1 MENPV
6 ADLSDRAAELNR
18 ARQHSDALDA
28 IHQAVE
34 LAGPTPT
41 LDLLRTDALIGLERF
56 GEAYDVTRNL
66 LERGGDGAHARSLVF
81 KARILRR
88 SSQWIDDALEASI
101 EAAAAA
107 ARQGDLARGVAGE
120 AHLEAARCF
129 ARKSCRALAER
140 ELERAA
146 PLLDGAGEV
155 GFYRGAILVDFDDR
169 PAARRTYEAL
179 LEAGG
184 DGRYYGTVGL
194 AYLEYVMGEFA
205 AAHER
210 LDALMPLASGDL
222 WPRRIRVMILDAE
235 QRWDDVADAYAELR
249 EASPQADSVWR
260 DAYERAHALYRAGH
274 LDDAREACEAIL
286 AAAPEGIY
294 HLRLAQ
300 RMARLLGHPEVEH
313 RPRRRLKAFPS
324 VTQLRD
330 HCGPASCEL
339 YLRYFGLTDSQVEIA
354 RAIKSPDGGTPVYKM
369 RRYLDQ
375 AGFTTRRV
383 EADLAVLRR
392 LIDAGIP
399 VIMEESY
406 SSSSHVAVA
415 IGYDDALELIE
426 VQDPM
431 THRVR
436 ETFYEELAELRNLS
450 NHGALIAAPSDQPEL
465 VRLLD
470 DASGGEC
477 QYIALVNEAWAALDD
492 DRPDDGDALVDQSV
506 ELEREYEYAWMYRF
520 RRARERAGQEPTPDN
535 RVAIHRVLGEIT
547 AIWPDD
553 EWPQQL
559 LGRALFFD
567 DRVSE
572 ALVAFERAR
581 DRDPGDPYNWSMI
594 ADCHLELGNQDAAY
608 EALVQALARDP
619 AYVRPNENLADL
631 SRRRDRMVMAWALN
645 EAARELHPDNP
656 FNHAVHGQLLEA
668 EDRLDDALAAFRH
681 AIELDP
687 ERDWVRDLE
696 AKLLYRMDRVD
707 DAVAVRRDL
716 VARRPEQISHQI
728 DLADLLYMVDR
739 ADEAV
744 EACDAILTRDA
755 DNASAHA
762 IRSAA
767 LGKQGQLDEA
777 LAGFNRALSRRP
789 TYVWVYKEMGHLYRR
804 EGRMREAIQ
813 SFAAALGMSSG
824 NAFRELELG
833 DALVQA
839 GHLHDGVRHL
849 RAAASYGQL
858 PEEELRRI
866 GALMVEADGGRYADE
881 FFAELSERRHGD
893 LAVLRAH
900 AHTMLEV
907 CWAPGAAEPLLEAI
921 TAVDPDDT
929 FALAHRGSE
938 LLYQS
943 LEGEANGEALLTSV
957 LEREPEHDYAR
968 RVLGESLVERG
979 RFEEALELLE
989 PTRRNYQN
997 DKMRVQA
1004 HLGAGDYD
1012 GAAAVIAAFRERYG
1026 EPDEPCVGALMLD
1039 YLVARRRWD
1048 WRQALEIAEA
1058 VSRASHERDD
1068 DGRLD
1073 TWEEERFECM
1083 ARLGQTERAMRFGL
1097 AQATDGD
1104 SLARLAYA
1112 AYHSDQMELAG
1123 DLAARALRLDP
1134 AAGQALAVLARNQEL
1149 AGDVGGAAASWE
1161 RVGQVNE
1168 GWHAWQEQLAR
1179 IALGAGN
1186 LETALGRAEAGVA
1199 LGHLCPWSFAIRAQA
1214 WLLAGDREGAA
1225 TDLERSW
1232 HLAAPESREHEAF
1245 DVWAVRAALAGDHDG
1260 AEALFERYLA
1270 AEVTPISD
1278 NDRERVAVLRDV
1290 LSP

>member
-1 MENPV
+1 MENPI
-6 ADLSDRAAELNR
+6 ADLSDRAAALNR
-18 ARQHSDALDA
+18 ARQHHEALDA
-28 IHQAVE
+28 IHQAVD
-34 LAGPTPT
+34 LAGPTPA
-41 LDLLRTDALIGLERF
+41 LDLLRVDALIGLERF
-56 GEAYDVTRNL
+56 RDAYDVTRNL
-66 LERGGDGAHARSLVF
+66 LERGGDGAHARSLVY

-88 SSQWIDDALEASI
+88 SSQWLDDALEAAL
-101 EAAAAA
+101 EAADTA
-107 ARQGDLARGVAGE
+107 ARQGDLARGVTGE

-140 ELERAA
+140 EIERARG
-146 PLLDGAGEV
+146 LVDGSVELG
-155 GFYRGAILVDFDDR
+155 YYHGAILVDFDDR

-179 LEAGG
+179 LEAGEE
-184 DGRYYGTVGL
+184 GRDYGTLGL
-194 AYLEYVMGEFA
+194 AYLEYVMGQFA
-205 AAHER
+205 AAHAR
-210 LDALMPLASGDL
+210 LDALAPLAAGDL
-222 WPRRIRVMILDAE
+222 WPRRIRLMILDSE
-235 QRWDDVADAYAELR
+235 QRWDEVAEAYAELR
-249 EASPQADSVWR
+249 EASPQADSIWR
-260 DAYERAHALYRAGH
+260 DAYERAHALYRGGH

-286 AAAPEGIY
+286 AQAPEGIY

-313 RPRRRLKAFPS
+313 RPRHRLEAFPS

-354 RAIKSPDGGTPVYKM
+354 RAIKNPDGGTPVYKM

-383 EADLAVLRR
+383 EADLPALRR

-415 IGYDDALELIE
+415 IGYDDALELLE

-436 ETFYEELAELRNLS
+436 ETFYEDLAELCNLS
-450 NHGALIAAPSDQPEL
+450 NHGALIAAPSDQLEL
-465 VRLLD
+465 VRALD
-470 DASGGEC
+470 EASSGEC
-477 QYIALVNEAWAALDD
+477 QYIALVDEAWAALDD
-492 DRPDDGDALVDQSV
+492 DRPDDGDALVDQS
-506 ELEREYEYAWMYRF
+506 LAIERAYEYAWMYRF
-520 RRARERAGQEPTPDN
+520 RRARERAGEDPTPDN
-535 RVAIHRVLGEIT
+535 RVEIHRVLGEIT

-567 DRVSE
+567 DRIGE

-594 ADCHLELGNQDAAY
+594 ADCHLEMGNQDGAY
-608 EALVQALARDP
+608 DALIQALARDP
-619 AYVRPNENLADL
+619 SSVRPNENLADL
-631 SRRRDRMVMAWALN
+631 ARRRGRMVMAWALN
-645 EAARELHPDNP
+645 DAARELHPDNP

-668 EDRLDDALAAFRH
+668 DGRNDDALAAFRH
-681 AIELDP
+681 AIELDS

-696 AKLLYRMDRVD
+696 AKLLHRMDRSD
-707 DAVAVRRDL
+707 DAVAVRRGL
-716 VARRPEQISHQI
+716 VARRPDNVGHKI
-728 DLADLLYMVDR
+728 DLADLLYELGR

-744 EACDAILTRDA
+744 EVCDTILADDP

-762 IRSAA
+762 IRGAA
-767 LGKQGQLDEA
+767 LGKQGQIDDA
-777 LAGFNRALSRRP
+777 LAGFDHALTRRP

-804 EGRMREAIQ
+804 EGRMRQAIQ
-813 SFAAALGMSSG
+813 AFAAALGMSSG
-824 NAFRELELG
+824 NAYRELELG

-839 GHLHDGVRHL
+839 GHLQDGVRHL
-849 RAAASYGQL
+849 RAAATYGQL
-858 PEEELRRI
+858 PEVELRRL
-866 GALMVEADGGRYADE
+866 GELMVDANGGRYADD
-881 FFAELSERRHGD
+881 FFHQLGERRQDD
-893 LAVLRAH
+893 LDVLRAH

-907 CWAPGAAEPLLEAI
+907 CWAPGAAEPVLEQIVAN
-921 TAVDPDDT
+921 DPDDT
-929 FALAHRGSE
+929 YALAHRGSE

-943 LEGEANGEALLTSV
+943 LEGEANGEQLLFAV
-957 LEREPEHDYAR
+957 LEREPEHEYAR

-979 RFEEALELLE
+979 QFEQALAVLE

-1004 HLGAGDYD
+1004 HLGVGDYD
-1012 GAAAVIAAFRERYG
+1012 GAAAVIEAFQKEYG
-1026 EPDEPCVGALMLD
+1026 QPDQRCVGALMLD

-1048 WRQALEIAEA
+1048 WSKALELAEA

-1083 ARLGQTERAMRFGL
+1083 ARLGQNERAMRFGL
-1097 AQATDGD
+1097 AQATDAN
-1104 SLARLAYA
+1104 SLASLAYA
-1112 AYHSDQMELAG
+1112 AYHADQMELAG
-1123 DLAARALRLDP
+1123 DMAARALRLDP
-1134 AAGQALAVLARNQEL
+1134 GAGQALAVLARNQEL
-1149 AGDVGGAAASWE
+1149 AGDLAGAAASWE
-1161 RVGQVNE
+1161 RVGQVDE

-1179 IALGAGN
+1179 IALGRGD
-1186 LETALGRAEAGVA
+1186 LETAIGRAEAGVA
-1199 LGHLCPWSFAIRAQA
+1199 LGHLCPWSFGVRAQA
-1214 WLLAGDREGAA
+1214 WLMAGDSGGAVA
-1225 TDLERSW
+1225 DLERSW
-1232 HLAAPESREHEAF
+1232 QLAAPESREHEAF
-1245 DVWAVRAALAGDHDG
+1245 DVWAVRAALAGDMDG
-1260 AEALFERYLA
+1260 ANALFDRYLA

-1278 NDRERVAVLRDV
+1278 NDRERVTMIRELLAQ
-1290 LSP
+1290 